1 MDGLDAVG
9 DAVTGGLLARAV
21 EPTAGESGADGHTH
35 EKNCL
40 SCGTRLAGPF
50 CSACGQRAH
59 VHRSVRGFMQDFLQ
73 GMLNFEGKFWHTLP
87 MLAWRPGEMTRRYIA
102 GERARFISPIAL
114 YLFTVFAMFAVLN
127 FTGTWS
133 PTSTKTK
140 VQGALT
146 ASIKEEQAS
155 LLKLERKRTAA
166 LAGDQEVAALDRNI
180 AKDRKDIADAEVAL
194 K

>member
-114 YLFTVFAMFAVLN
+114 YLFTVFAMLATLN
-127 FTGTWS
+127 LTHTWS
-133 PTSTKTK
+133 PISSNTNLRGELTSN
-140 VQGALT
+140 
-146 ASIKEEQAS
+146 IKEEQAA
-155 LLKLERKRTAA
+155 LLKLEAKRKVA
-166 LAGDQEVAALDRNI
+166 LAAHRDVA
-180 AKDRKDIADAEVAL
+180 
-194 K
+194 